1 MKEANLCCNILWVI
15 FGGFFDCL
23 AWCFLGAILCIT
35 IIGIPAGTQC
45 FKIACFI
52 LCPFGK
58 QIVPKE
64 GGYDGCDCILNFFW
78 IIFLGLW
85 LAIIELFYG
94 IFLCITICGI
104 PFGIQHFKLAKIAF
118 MPFGSRILDEDAGP
132 TTVINPAQPPIVV
145 VQTGA
150 QPGYPA
156 HAQPGYPAQPG
167 YVQPGYTPPPQP
179 I

>member
-1 MKEANLCCNILWVI
+1 
-15 FGGFFDCL
+15 
-23 AWCFLGAILCIT
+23 
-35 IIGIPAGTQC
+35 
-45 FKIACFI
+45 
-52 LCPFGK
+52 
-58 QIVPKE
+58 
-64 GGYDGCDCILNFFW
+64 
-78 IIFLGLW
+78 
-85 LAIIELFYG
+85 
-94 IFLCITICGI
+94 
-104 PFGIQHFKLAKIAF
+104 

-156 HAQPGYPAQPG
+156 QPG